1 MQNTATVRPK
11 ALSPTRDLVLKVML
25 ACGAVSSA
33 VYIGSDIVG
42 ATRYPGYSYASQA
55 FSELLA
61 IGSPVRPFMIATANV
76 YNLLVLAFGVAV
88 ILVASKRSLRATG
101 VSLVVYAVASGL
113 GPYIPMH
120 VRGTTTVTGD
130 LPHILIT
137 AANVLAILL
146 FLAFGSVTRGR
157 GFLVY
162 SLATIAAVVG
172 GGVIAG
178 RQVAAV
184 AAGLSSPY
192 LGLIER
198 VNIYAAMAW
207 IAVLSILLVRDALRA
222 SAEEPSLDG

>member
-1 MQNTATVRPK
+1 MQNIATAPPK
-11 ALSPTRDLVLKVML
+11 GLSPARDLVLKVML

-33 VYIGSDIVG
+33 VYIGSDIIG

-120 VRGTTTVTGD
+120 VRGTTVAGD

-172 GGVIAG
+172 GGAIAG

-184 AAGLSSPY
+184 AAGLSSPF

-198 VNIYAAMAW
+198 VNIYSAMAW